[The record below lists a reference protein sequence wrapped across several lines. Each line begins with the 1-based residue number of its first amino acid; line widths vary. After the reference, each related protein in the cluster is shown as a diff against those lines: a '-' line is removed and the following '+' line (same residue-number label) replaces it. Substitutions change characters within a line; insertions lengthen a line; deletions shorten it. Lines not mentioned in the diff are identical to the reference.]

1 MQEKTLAAQ
10 LGEFTSCLRFENLPA
25 EVVVS
30 AKERFLDF
38 LGSAIWGANRGWYGT
53 IYATP
58 LYQALAELGGRSES
72 TIIGN
77 KRKLPSLMAAFVN
90 SSLALPFSDTCRF
103 SGSHPGTIIVPVCLA
118 LGERHHCN
126 GRDFITAMVA
136 GYEILLRIGRAIFP
150 SDVVRGFH
158 PTSIVGPLGSAAAA
172 SHLLRLDACK
182 TTHALALAAS
192 FSGGLMEAFGAYS
205 TAMIQVGR
213 AAHSGIMAAL
223 LAKREII
230 STDSM
235 LEGGSFTQS
244 GFLSAYTDNFNTE
257 IITRDLGKMWTIRDV
272 ALKTYDGVAAVHTGV
287 DAALEIIVKHNLN
300 RDDIEAIDVR
310 THSRAL
316 SLQPSNV
323 ETGVQ
328 GKFSIPFIIAAYLK
342 DGIISPLTFTDDKF
356 VIKAFVS

>member
-1 MQEKTLAAQ
+1 
-10 LGEFTSCLRFENLPA
+10 
-25 EVVVS
+25 
-30 AKERFLDF
+30 
-38 LGSAIWGANRGWYGT
+38 
-53 IYATP
+53 
-58 LYQALAELGGRSES
+58 
-72 TIIGN
+72 
-77 KRKLPSLMAAFVN
+77 
-90 SSLALPFSDTCRF
+90 
-103 SGSHPGTIIVPVCLA
+103 
-118 LGERHHCN
+118 
-126 GRDFITAMVA
+126 MVA

-150 SDVVRGFH
+150 SAVVRGFH

-257 IITRDLGKMWTIRDV
+257 IITQDLGKMWTIRDV

-300 RDDIEAIDVR
+300 RDNIEAIDVR

-342 DGIISPLTFTDDKF
+342 DGIISPLTFTDDK
-356 VIKAFVS
+356 VRDKGIRELMGRINVSLSQEIENEFPAKWGAVVSVRTRTGNNLEHSMFYAKGEPENPLRHDEIEDKFRELSHDSLDPDDIEKIVEYISQLEGVKDITTISVLLP